1 MENREPQAPRPCR
14 RVGTLTFGVVLV
26 VSGSLMLAATFF
38 PALDLVWALK
48 LSPLAL
54 ILLGGEVLAAAGG
67 KGRSNMTGW
76 VCSFAVSSSPR
87 RWCSLPPRGIS
98 PPFLRPCADV

>member
-54 ILLGGEVLAAAGG
+54 ILLGGEVLAAARG
-67 KGRSNMTGW
+67 KGQIQYDW
-76 VCSFAVSSSPR
+76 VGMLLCCLIVSAALVLFAAA
-87 RWCSLPPRGIS
+87 WYLTALPAP
-98 PPFLRPCADV
+98 LR